1 MNMSI
6 LKQLFLLCL
15 AMFYAISPAK
25 AQRGI
30 EDGSIFGHGKD
41 SIDCLLNIGMTR
53 ELVKKND
60 FKKAYLPWKMA
71 FSSCPKAQISLYND
85 GAKILHEMLKTEQD
99 SLKRIGYLNELS
111 DLYNKNILYKKELSR
126 FLTNPIRED
135 LLLAVKAYD
144 YLHYAGNALDIKQA
158 YKYCK
163 DAVCKM
169 DKNDPAFYLMCDW
182 MVIDS
187 IMYKNDSGFKNE
199 FINDF
204 ITAAYISENARKKA
218 QTSTQSLWENTLSR
232 IYQIAKDCGLDSYES
247 IADWYKRTNEQQ
259 QQDYEILKET
269 IAIMKKFHYEKQPL
283 FSELIEKAAASNDP
297 ELLNECAW
305 SHYRNGEKEKCTT
318 LLEKVFAQNNSMIE
332 KSNLAYETAK
342 IFYQEKDL
350 PLAKKY
356 AQLAIE
362 QNEHNG
368 EAYILLARIYA
379 SQPDWSENPIL
390 NKCTYFLIIDKLQQA
405 KRMDLRTENEANELI
420 RKYVTDTPQTNDLLF
435 MNIKQGDQINIG
447 GWINENIII
456 Q

>member
-1 MNMSI
+1 MLYI
-6 LKQLFLLCL
+6 
-15 AMFYAISPAK
+15 IIPVR

-41 SIDCLLNIGMTR
+41 SIDCLLNIGLTR

-71 FSSCPKAQISLYND
+71 FMSCPKSQISLYND
-85 GAKILHEMLKTEQD
+85 GTKILHEILKNEQD
-99 SLKRIGYLNELS
+99 SLKRVDYLNELC
-111 DLYNKNILYKKELSR
+111 DLYDKNILYKKELSR
-126 FLTNPIRED
+126 FLSNPIRED

-144 YLHYAGNALDIKQA
+144 YFHYAGIALDIQRA

-163 DAVCKM
+163 EAVCKI
-169 DKNDPAFYLMCDW
+169 DKKEPAFYLIHDW

-187 IMYKNDSGFKNE
+187 IIYKEDITFKNQ

-204 ITAAYISENARKKA
+204 ITASYISENAYKRAKTNTKA
-218 QTSTQSLWENTLSR
+218 FWNNTLSS
-232 IYQIAKDCGLDSYES
+232 IYQIAKSCNIDSYDS
-247 IADWYKRTNEQQ
+247 IVEWYKSINVEQLQ
-259 QQDYEILKET
+259 NDELLKEI
-269 IAIMKKFHYEKQPL
+269 IAVLKRYHYENEPL
-283 FSELIEKAAASNDP
+283 FIELIEKAEKSNDT
-297 ELLNECAW
+297 ELLKECAW
-305 SHYRNGEKEKCTT
+305 AYYQNGEKEKCTT
-318 LLEKVFAQNNSMIE
+318 FIEQILTQSNSHIQ
-332 KSNLAYETAK
+332 KSQLAYEAAK
-342 IFYQEKDL
+342 IFYREKDL

-356 AQLAIE
+356 AQIAIE
-362 QNEHNG
+362 QNEHKG

-379 SQPDWSENPIL
+379 LQPDWSENPIL

-420 RKYVTDTPQTNDLLF
+420 RKYITDIPQANDLLF